1 MAKGGLI
8 WDGAALQKQIDA
20 LTIDTIDKLAL
31 EVILESD
38 APVDTGFLDASAYVN
53 SSTGLNTFGETW
65 ANGRFISRHSKQLQL
80 RQAVESPQPPPDKG
94 ATVGWAAQYAAHVEG
109 RTHFIYNAL
118 LRVRANNT

>member
-1 MAKGGLI
+1 MAKGGII

-20 LTIDTIDKLAL
+20 LLIEQIDKLAL

-65 ANGRFISRHSKQLQL
+65 ADGRFISRHSKQLQQ
-80 RQAVESPQPPPDKG
+80 RRSVESPQPPPPDG
-94 ATVGWAAQYAAHVEG
+94 ATVGWAAQYAAHVET
-109 RTHFIYNAL
+109 RTHFIYRAL
-118 LRVRANNT
+118 LKVKANNA